1 MYKYS
6 LSILL
11 IAMFVLLSGCGGTEK
26 PALLEPPYLAVDGQA
41 VRASELWPVRAQ
53 AGRVVVTDRGE
64 AHDVQDVTAEVTPGS
79 PGSPGSPGAGVWRM
93 TVGSFWVVDVVRGE
107 DGGVS
112 ALNEVEAAEERR
124 VEYDPPLPLLPAE
137 LRVGEAVEFTSAVKL
152 YNHANGAL
160 EATGECT
167 ATYTLLGTKSL
178 DMYGPPASDETKNTA
193 YIVQVQRH
201 YKLPL
206 VGVQMHILSAYAPG
220 KGPIAGRTVRV
231 VKLLGVLPVV
241 REQSIERA
249 R

>member
-1 MYKYS
+1 MPKHFLYS
-6 LSILL
+6 LLIIVTALL
-11 IAMFVLLSGCGGTEK
+11 PGCGSVEK
-26 PALLEPPYLAVDGQA
+26 PALLEPPFDLVGGQV
-41 VRASELWPVRAQ
+41 VRAAEVWPVQ
-53 AGRVVVTDRGE
+53 SQGGRVVVTDEGK
-64 AHDVQDVTAEVTPGS
+64 AHDVPEVTAQIGPGM
-79 PGSPGSPGAGVWRM
+79 WRM

-112 ALNEVEAAEERR
+112 AIREIEAAEERR

-137 LRVGEAVEFTSAVKL
+137 LRAGEPMAFTSAVKL

-167 ATYTLLGTKSL
+167 ATYTLLGTKAL
-178 DMYGPPASDETKNTA
+178 EGDGPLPGDKQQNQA
-193 YIVQVQRH
+193 YIVEVQRR

-206 VGVQMHILSAYAPG
+206 VGVEMRILSAYAPG
-220 KGPIAGRTVRV
+220 RGPIVGRTVRV

-241 REQSIERA
+241 REQSVERA

>member
-1 MYKYS
+1 MPKHCISIVLITLYS
-6 LSILL
+6 
-11 IAMFVLLSGCGGTEK
+11 LLSGCGSMEK
-26 PALLEPPYLAVDGQA
+26 PALLEPPFELADAQA
-41 VRASELWPVRAQ
+41 VRAAALWPVGAQ
-53 AGRVVVTDRGE
+53 AGRVVVTDQGQ
-64 AHDVQDVTAEVTPGS
+64 AHDVQDVTAEVGP
-79 PGSPGSPGAGVWRM
+79 GVWRT

-107 DGGVS
+107 DGGVL
-112 ALNEVEAAEERR
+112 AIKEVEAAEERR

-137 LRVGEAVEFTSAVKL
+137 LRAGEPMEFTSAVRL

-178 DMYGPPASDETKNTA
+178 DGDGPPPGDAQAGVA
-193 YIVQVQRH
+193 YVVQVQRR

-206 VGVQMHILSAYAPG
+206 VGVEMRILSAYAPG
-220 KGPIAGRTVRV
+220 RGPIAGRTVRV

-241 REQSIERA
+241 REQSVERA

>member
-1 MYKYS
+1 MPKRCFC
-6 LSILL
+6 ILL
-11 IAMFVLLSGCGGTEK
+11 ITLSVLLTGCGAAEK
-26 PALLEPPYLAVDGQA
+26 PALLEPPFELADGQV
-41 VRASELWPVRAQ
+41 VRGADLWPVLAH
-53 AGRVVVTDRGE
+53 AGRVVVTDEGK
-64 AHDVQDVTAEVTPGS
+64 AHDVQDVTAEVA
-79 PGSPGSPGAGVWRM
+79 PGAGVWRM

-112 ALNEVEAAEERR
+112 AIKEVEAAEERR
-124 VEYDPPLPLLPAE
+124 VEYDPPLPLLPAG
-137 LRVGEAVEFTSAVKL
+137 LRAGEPMEFTSAVKV

-167 ATYTLLGTKSL
+167 ATYTLLGTKAL
-178 DMYGPPASDETKNTA
+178 GGYGPPTGDTVKGTA

-206 VGVQMHILSAYAPG
+206 VVVEMRILSAYAPG
-220 KGPIAGRTVRV
+220 RGPIAWRTVRV

-241 REQSIERA
+241 REQSVERA